1 MDEYAVQLEK
11 QYFDEEVRRSFQ
23 NINYSQ
29 WERKKSAGDALK
41 LTSLSVNNL
50 TKGMIRIDIIYR
62 KLIESF

>member
-29 WERKKSAGDALK
+29 WERKKSAAETK
-41 LTSLSVNNL
+41 LTSISANNL
-50 TKGMIRIDIIYR
+50 AKGTNSYDL
-62 KLIESF
+62 KKTN